1 MSRTTDKIEKVDDI
15 VTRILT
21 THVETKD
28 NDKLLI
34 LKVWADKNPSLRGEA
49 FLFRTF
55 ALEFLKDG
63 FPDPATITRS
73 RRKLQQKHF
82 YLRGHSWEARHNEA
96 DKTKGDI

>member
-34 LKVWADKNPSLRGEA
+34 LKVWADKNPSLRGE
-49 FLFRTF
+49 
-55 ALEFLKDG
+55 FLKDG